1 MRISDWSSDVCSSDL
16 PHHHRHGAA
25 GFGCFGRLAEI
36 HVASTGAV
44 PAGVAAGG
52 EGRGSAD
59 QGAGCD
65 NEREENTNAHTI
77 DSLSRVVGGR
87 DWKGND
93 GDSLR
98 RDAAMQRPDTHPS
111 PKLEPAVKADE
122 PVVSRPAEDG
132 LQLAGRYPA
141 EDLPLQPV

>member
-1 MRISDWSSDVCSSDL
+1 MYLLCMFILFIDCYHLFFFFNDTATTEIYTYCHTLSLHDAL
-16 PHHHRHGAA
+16 P
-25 GFGCFGRLAEI
+25 I
-36 HVASTGAV
+36 Y
-44 PAGVAAGG
+44 
-52 EGRGSAD
+52 
-59 QGAGCD
+59 
-65 NEREENTNAHTI
+65 TNAHTI

>member
-1 MRISDWSSDVCSSDL
+1 MYFVFFKQKSAYEMRISDWSSDVCSSDL
-16 PHHHRHGAA
+16 
-25 GFGCFGRLAEI
+25 
-36 HVASTGAV
+36 
-44 PAGVAAGG
+44 
-52 EGRGSAD
+52 
-59 QGAGCD
+59 
-65 NEREENTNAHTI
+65 HTI
-77 DSLSRVVGGR
+77 GTLSRVVGGR